1 MHGQVRQAYGTRIRS
16 GRGPGADRR
25 AMPALAL
32 ETGSDATTYTDTDVA
47 ANTKYVYRVR
57 AINEAGVG
65 RRSGRVEITT
75 RE

>member
-1 MHGQVRQAYGTRIRS
+1 M
-16 GRGPGADRR
+16 RR
-25 AMPALAL
+25 NASAGEASVSSYVPD
-32 ETGSDATTYTDTDVA
+32 TGSDATSYTDTDVS
-47 ANTKYVYRVR
+47 ANTYYVYRVR